1 MSDDKKHTVI
11 LASASTRRQMI
22 AGAAMAI
29 GSLAAGTRV
38 FRQAQ
43 QQSMKETPGTAAN
56 EKRTSIH
63 VEADYKVGPARIY
76 EALLDAKQFAAFSG
90 FPAEI
95 DRNAGG
101 AFSMFGGLIVGRNV
115 ELVANE
121 RIVQAWRPTHWD
133 AGVYSIV
140 KFELKAKDS
149 GATLILDHTGFPA
162 GEYDHLLSGW
172 NEHYIDRLTKYLV

>member
-29 GSLAAGTRV
+29 GSLAAGTRL
-38 FRQAQ
+38 FGQA
-43 QQSMKETPGTAAN
+43 QQSMKETPTTAAN

-63 VEADYKVGPARIY
+63 LEADFKVSPARIY